1 MAESDLVGELEAFLA
16 GPQPELVEFRRD
28 LHAHPEIG
36 YAEHRTTRRIA
47 LRLQAAG
54 LRPAVLPKGTGLLCD
69 IGVSGDDSP
78 AVALRADIAALP
90 IGHEKNVPYRALHA
104 GACHAS
110 RPPA

>member
-1 MAESDLVGELEAFLA
+1 MAESDLVDELEAFLQ
-16 GPQPELVEFRRD
+16 GHQPELVEFRRD

-69 IGVSGDDSP
+69 IGGSGDGSP
-78 AVALRADIAALP
+78 TGGLRAGLQRLP
-90 IGHEKNVPYRALHA
+90 EPGEKNGPCPAADA
-104 GACHAS
+104 G
-110 RPPA
+110 

>member
-16 GPQPELVEFRRD
+16 GHQPELVEFRRD

-69 IGVSGDDSP
+69 IGGSGGESR
-78 AVALRADIAALP
+78 AVRLRADMDALP
-90 IGHEKNVPYRALHA
+90 SVDEKHSPYQPLTAV
-104 GACHAS
+104 G
-110 RPPA
+110 